1 MEFVEAPLFTKLLE
15 DKEGGREMKKRDVGQ
30 EILEGV
36 RAIKK
41 GEGRRFKVE
50 VPADVKEIRE
60 RLQLSQSAFAILMG
74 VSIRTLQEWEQ
85 GRRKPSGPAY
95 ALLRI
100 ANRHPEALL
109 TSS

>member
-1 MEFVEAPLFTKLLE
+1 
-15 DKEGGREMKKRDVGQ
+15 MKKRDIGQ
-30 EILEGV
+30 EILEGI

-41 GEGRRFKVE
+41 GEGRRFE
-50 VPADVKEIRE
+50 VKAPADVKEIRE
-60 RLQLSQSAFAILMG
+60 HLQLSQSAFAILMG

-85 GRRKPSGPAY
+85 GRRKPSGPAC

-100 ANRHPEALL
+100 ANKHPEALL

>member
-1 MEFVEAPLFTKLLE
+1 
-15 DKEGGREMKKRDVGQ
+15 MKKRDIGQ
-30 EILEGV
+30 DILEGI

-41 GEGRRFKVE
+41 GEGRRFE
-50 VPADVKEIRE
+50 VKAPADVKEIRE
-60 RLQLSQSAFAILMG
+60 HLQLSQSAFAILMG

-85 GRRKPSGPAY
+85 GRRKPSGPAC

-100 ANRHPEALL
+100 ANKHPEALL